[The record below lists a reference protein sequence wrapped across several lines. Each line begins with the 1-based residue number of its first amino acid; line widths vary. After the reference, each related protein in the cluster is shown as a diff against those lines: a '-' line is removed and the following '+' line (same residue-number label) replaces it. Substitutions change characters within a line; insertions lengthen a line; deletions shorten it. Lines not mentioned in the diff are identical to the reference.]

1 MNRLRQVV
9 HVALKDLRGNRW
21 RLAGY
26 VALIGWTTV
35 QAIVP
40 AGGLSFVW
48 PFIVLLLGGVIAAVV
63 VQADSPY
70 RADAFWASRPLD
82 GMAVFGAKLCVMLLL
97 VAVALAGEFAALL
110 AHDSPA
116 VASRGVLAGGALS
129 MALFLSTAAVIA
141 ALTPDLRTFLLV
153 SIGLVVVENV
163 ILLSAMGASGELRT
177 IRLSGRSL
185 EVITLIATLLL
196 LAWLYRS
203 RRRGRAILLGVVLL
217 AATLA
222 IELSGIVG
230 PIGANAW
237 IGLPVA
243 QSPDGEPPVAL
254 QAGLEASVRIPEAG
268 GDPVVAVALAGGSP
282 YHAYSLAS
290 VTIRF
295 ETRDGRIVD
304 VSSDRNRM
312 WLDMPTVR
320 LDSAVEIPG
329 TARGAWSYGL
339 SLELTRDQRSDL
351 ASGIAAVTVEGRME
365 VFEQRIASSVRL
377 LRGARVAHDGRRVR
391 VLDVEDFVD
400 ETTITLS
407 VSSVAGVG
415 SHGLG
420 EPGSNQFLV
429 PHVLHDASRAEAIR
443 LTSGGSSS
451 GSVGFVIPGSGSRRQ
466 VIELSTPTS
475 LGAGDAQRPHEPW
488 AGRSNLLSIE
498 WRSIGSYPVTATV
511 SRPAG

>member
-21 RLAGY
+21 RFAGF
-26 VALIGWTTV
+26 VALVAWTTF

-48 PFIVLLLGGVIAAVV
+48 PFIVLLLGGIVAAVV

-82 GMAVFGAKLCVMLLL
+82 GMAVFSAKLCVILLL

-116 VASRGVLAGGALS
+116 AFSRDVLVGGALS
-129 MALFLSTAAVIA
+129 MTLFLSTAAIIA

-153 SIGLVVVENV
+153 EIGLVVVANV
-163 ILLSAMGASGELRT
+163 VLLSAMGASGELRT

-185 EVITLIATLLL
+185 EIITLIATLLL

-217 AATLA
+217 AATLV
-222 IELSGIVG
+222 IERSGIVG

-237 IGLPVA
+237 TGLPVA
-243 QSPDGEPPVAL
+243 QSPAGEPPVAL
-254 QAGLEASVRIPEAG
+254 EAGLEASVHIPEAG
-268 GDPVVAVALAGGSP
+268 RDPMVSVALAGGSP
-282 YHAYSLAS
+282 YHAYSLSS

-295 ETRDGRIVD
+295 EMRDGRTVD
-304 VSSDRNRM
+304 VSSDRNRL
-312 WLDMPTVR
+312 WLNLATVR
-320 LDSAVEIPG
+320 LDSATEIPG
-329 TARGAWSYGL
+329 SAGGAWSSGVSY
-339 SLELTRDQRSDL
+339 ELTRDQRANV

-415 SHGLG
+415 SHGIDELG
-420 EPGSNQFLV
+420 SYPFLV
-429 PHVLHDASRAEAIR
+429 PHVLHDASRADAIR
-443 LTSGGSSS
+443 LTSSGSSS

-466 VIELSTPTS
+466 VIDLSTSARP
-475 LGAGDAQRPHEPW
+475 GAGDAQQPHEPW
-488 AGRSNLLSIE
+488 AGRSNVVSIE
-498 WRSIGSYPVTATV
+498 WRSIGSYLVTATV

>member
-1 MNRLRQVV
+1 
-9 HVALKDLRGNRW
+9 
-21 RLAGY
+21 
-26 VALIGWTTV
+26 
-35 QAIVP
+35 
-40 AGGLSFVW
+40 
-48 PFIVLLLGGVIAAVV
+48 
-63 VQADSPY
+63 
-70 RADAFWASRPLD
+70 
-82 GMAVFGAKLCVMLLL
+82 
-97 VAVALAGEFAALL
+97 
-110 AHDSPA
+110 
-116 VASRGVLAGGALS
+116 
-129 MALFLSTAAVIA
+129 
-141 ALTPDLRTFLLV
+141 
-153 SIGLVVVENV
+153 
-163 ILLSAMGASGELRT
+163 
-177 IRLSGRSL
+177 
-185 EVITLIATLLL
+185 LIATLLL

-203 RRRGRAILLGVVLL
+203 RRRRRAILLGVVLL

-268 GDPVVAVALAGGSP
+268 RDPVVAVALAGGSP
-282 YHAYSLAS
+282 YHAYSLSS
-290 VTIRF
+290 VTVRL
-295 ETRDGRIVD
+295 ESRDGRVVD
-304 VSSDRNRM
+304 VSSDRNRR
-312 WLDMPTVR
+312 WLDLPTVR

-329 TARGAWSYGL
+329 TARGAWSYGV
-339 SLELTRDQRSDL
+339 SFELTRDQRAEL
-351 ASGIAAVTVEGRME
+351 ASGIAAVTIEGRME
-365 VFEQRIASSVRL
+365 VFEQRIAGSVRL
-377 LRGARVAHDGRRVR
+377 LPGARAAHGGRRVH